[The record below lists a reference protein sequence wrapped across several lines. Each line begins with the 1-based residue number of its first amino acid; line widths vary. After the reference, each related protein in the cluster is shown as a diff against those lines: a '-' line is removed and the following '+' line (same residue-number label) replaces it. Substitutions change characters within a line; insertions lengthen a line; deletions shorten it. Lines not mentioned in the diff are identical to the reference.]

1 MDMASERGESVAF
14 TCAYAGNLWQMA
26 ELLDTL
32 ESEFGWKEIELL
44 EEISGLL
51 QADSSIYDDISAKQ
65 KLLEDYLQLIRH
77 NVSGKK
83 IRVSVREL
91 ADNLKNKAEWLRQ
104 HINQTEWLE
113 GNDGE
118 GWYNSYYDNDG
129 QPVEGYFPQGVRMM
143 LIGQVFAIMGRTAG
157 DEQIAKIC
165 KSADHYLYKKEAGG
179 YRLNTDFHEQKF
191 NMGRMFGFAYGEK
204 ENGAVFS
211 HMTVMYANALYQR
224 GFVKE
229 GHKALQALA
238 DAAMNFEVSRIYPGI
253 PEYFNADGR
262 GMYNY
267 LTGAASW
274 YMLTAVTEMFGVH
287 GDIGDMVIQPKM
299 VTDQFDSE
307 GNAKLQLQFAGK
319 NFQIKF
325 QNPQKL
331 DYGEYVVKKASCDGQ
346 KELDIRG
353 NLAVFSRE
361 ELMSMPE
368 SSHEIVVELG

>member
-1 MDMASERGESVAF
+1 
-14 TCAYAGNLWQMA
+14 MA
-26 ELLDTL
+26 ELLLIL
-32 ESEFGWKEIELL
+32 ESRFGWKDVELL
-44 EEISGLL
+44 EESKGLL
-51 QADSSIYDDISAKQ
+51 QTDGTIYDDISLKQ
-65 KLLEDYLQLIRH
+65 ELLENYLVLCRH
-77 NVSGKK
+77 NVSGRK
-83 IRVSVREL
+83 IRVPIWEL
-91 ADNLKNKAEWLRQ
+91 ADNLKNKAAWIQE
-104 HINQTEWLE
+104 HVNQTEWME

-143 LIGQVFAIMGRTAG
+143 LIGQVFAIMGKTAR

-165 KSADHYLYKKEAGG
+165 KSADRYLYKKEAGG

-229 GHKALQALA
+229 AHKALQALA
-238 DAAMNFEVSRIYPGI
+238 DAAMKFEMSKIYPGI
-253 PEYFNADGR
+253 PEYFSGNGR

-287 GDIGDMVIQPKM
+287 GDIGDMVICPKL
-299 VTDQFDSE
+299 VKEQFDFE

-319 NFQIKF
+319 NFQITF
-325 QNPQKL
+325 RNPQKL
-331 DYGEYVVKKASCDGQ
+331 TYGEYVVRKAFCDGQ
-346 KELDIRG
+346 T
-353 NLAVFSRE
+353 
-361 ELMSMPE
+361 
-368 SSHEIVVELG
+368 ELGIHGDAAFLSRKDILAMPNTVHEVTVEFGRR